1 VTCRELADFI
11 IDYVGGT
18 LPSDVR
24 RTFEHHLGICP
35 NCVNYL
41 ANYQASIALG
51 RGVFKADD
59 KAAAESGAP
68 EELIAAILAARSAD
82 RLP

>member
-1 VTCRELADFI
+1 
-11 IDYVGGT
+11 
-18 LPSDVR
+18 
-24 RTFEHHLGICP
+24 
-35 NCVNYL
+35 VNYL
-41 ANYQASIALG
+41 AHYQASIALG